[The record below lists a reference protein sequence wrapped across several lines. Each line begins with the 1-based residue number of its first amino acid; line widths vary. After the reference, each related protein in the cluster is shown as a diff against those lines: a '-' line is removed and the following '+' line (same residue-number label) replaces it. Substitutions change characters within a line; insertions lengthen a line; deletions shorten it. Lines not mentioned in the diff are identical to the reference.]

1 MRIAPKEVP
10 VLSSHH
16 ADIPKN
22 RWSWRLLYN
31 FLLYVSPVALLT
43 VAFPFVTPILSK
55 NYVGSVPLIQ
65 IILAAS
71 IVVPWLSQA
80 VCMPIYRALESEH
93 LKVEDARRE
102 VQEEAAILKR
112 DHKSKEAQELLATLD
127 TDPKYQ
133 HISELRAF
141 SRHWGYLYLV
151 GLPIAFLFAIPVV
164 LVLHWDMVALVSFL
178 FLSML
183 NVAYAQLLI
192 VPNVAK
198 NRPLWFFAWV
208 GYTIVLL
215 TLPTVWFLPPLVGSA
230 ILFSGIGRE
239 IKQLFHFSRLPLG
252 AAYRDV
258 IRGLLTGSILWADK
272 YVLFLVTNGKIDVIA
287 IYMSLVPCVI
297 AYNYFFVVESNR
309 VNGSI
314 QRLWTLFNKL
324 PFNEIEPEAHAV
336 VRISHASVR
345 NTLIVS
351 VICSVITGILMYIFV
366 PNTFPLAYAGLTVA
380 WLFLAMALFIYQLE
394 YMTMFKT
401 VHIICAVHLLI
412 VTVAFSIIP
421 NDGGYL
427 PIIIGE
433 AILALVTWILY
444 RRAWANPEYSL
455 FWRRALAW

>member
-1 MRIAPKEVP
+1 M
-10 VLSSHH
+10 
-16 ADIPKN
+16 
-22 RWSWRLLYN
+22 
-31 FLLYVSPVALLT
+31 
-43 VAFPFVTPILSK
+43 
-55 NYVGSVPLIQ
+55 
-65 IILAAS
+65 
-71 IVVPWLSQA
+71 
-80 VCMPIYRALESEH
+80 
-93 LKVEDARRE
+93 
-102 VQEEAAILKR
+102 
-112 DHKSKEAQELLATLD
+112 
-127 TDPKYQ
+127 
-133 HISELRAF
+133 
-141 SRHWGYLYLV
+141 
-151 GLPIAFLFAIPVV
+151 
-164 LVLHWDMVALVSFL
+164 
-178 FLSML
+178 
-183 NVAYAQLLI
+183 
-192 VPNVAK
+192 
-198 NRPLWFFAWV
+198 
-208 GYTIVLL
+208 
-215 TLPTVWFLPPLVGSA
+215 
-230 ILFSGIGRE
+230 
-239 IKQLFHFSRLPLG
+239 KQLFHFSRLPLG

-401 VHIICAVHLLI
+401 VHIIGAVHLLI

>member
-1 MRIAPKEVP
+1 M
-10 VLSSHH
+10 
-16 ADIPKN
+16 
-22 RWSWRLLYN
+22 
-31 FLLYVSPVALLT
+31 
-43 VAFPFVTPILSK
+43 
-55 NYVGSVPLIQ
+55 
-65 IILAAS
+65 
-71 IVVPWLSQA
+71 
-80 VCMPIYRALESEH
+80 
-93 LKVEDARRE
+93 
-102 VQEEAAILKR
+102 
-112 DHKSKEAQELLATLD
+112 
-127 TDPKYQ
+127 
-133 HISELRAF
+133 
-141 SRHWGYLYLV
+141 
-151 GLPIAFLFAIPVV
+151 
-164 LVLHWDMVALVSFL
+164 
-178 FLSML
+178 
-183 NVAYAQLLI
+183 
-192 VPNVAK
+192 
-198 NRPLWFFAWV
+198 
-208 GYTIVLL
+208 
-215 TLPTVWFLPPLVGSA
+215 
-230 ILFSGIGRE
+230 
-239 IKQLFHFSRLPLG
+239 
-252 AAYRDV
+252 
-258 IRGLLTGSILWADK
+258 
-272 YVLFLVTNGKIDVIA
+272 
-287 IYMSLVPCVI
+287 
-297 AYNYFFVVESNR
+297 VESNR